1 MLIIN
6 NKTFLIYG
14 FGLSGKSS
22 FDFLIKNN
30 KIKIFDD
37 SKKIFQKNLKNI
49 QFQSQ
54 Y

>member
-37 SKKIFQKNLKNI
+37 SKKNISKKYKNI